1 MWTAITINQKAMAK
15 NLEGNSYKKQ
25 PLSLPII
32 VDVRKFADSQSKINW
47 INMNCLSVINQSV
60 NPNDDTKLSDVFN
73 LFKNDLNNNI
83 KDKVFYWIKN
93 GDLKGEPFIF
103 KSKGQFLIVS
113 YKKHLKFRKIWCLI
127 IKMELDLMYSHFPK

>member
-47 INMNCLSVINQSV
+47 INMNCLSVIN
-60 NPNDDTKLSDVFN
+60 
-73 LFKNDLNNNI
+73 
-83 KDKVFYWIKN
+83 
-93 GDLKGEPFIF
+93 
-103 KSKGQFLIVS
+103 
-113 YKKHLKFRKIWCLI
+113 
-127 IKMELDLMYSHFPK
+127 